1 MVFVIERQVPG
12 FDRGVLESLDI
23 GRVGDV
29 RGHIVR
35 LREEA
40 NMCTSGANAMST
52 ERQEMDPVS
61 PDTGAEL
68 VFPPHY
74 PFSWTL
80 RGTRTRRPKAQNAAH
95 TVAYRISGS
104 ASEAT
109 QLAAAIAFCEAQDA
123 KLELGATA

>member
-1 MVFVIERQVPG
+1 M
-12 FDRGVLESLDI
+12 RGANSSDC
-23 GRVGDV
+23 
-29 RGHIVR
+29 
-35 LREEA
+35 EEA
-40 NMCTSGANAMST
+40 NMCTLGANVTSV
-52 ERQEMDPVS
+52 ERQEVGAVS
-61 PDTGAEL
+61 RDTPPEL

-80 RGTRTRRPKAQNAAH
+80 RGAQARRLRAKTAAH

-109 QLAAAIAFCEAQDA
+109 QLAAAIAFCEAHDA